1 MDSKTATMNP
11 RLDSLRNRAKSEV
24 LPVFSSCLPPL
35 SRDANALGNFPSTPL
50 QGLTHLWNR
59 RRDTSTRLERMAVTL
74 TRVVNAR
81 WKATPYAK
89 GGGAASEVPS
99 TMKALVIEDYSM
111 DLSKIALKT
120 VEVPK
125 PKGDEVLVKVLA
137 AAINPIDRAVMRGFL
152 KDSYII
158 PKFPSLTGFDMAAV
172 VGASIYRPTIILEA
186 KPVLI
191 RMASKATVYPVYLYP
206 IQCNTAKR
214 IEVIETGVDEKRLK
228 VGDTVW
234 AALPTPKRGEPLIM
248 GAFAEYAV
256 LPGSKCGVSPSNL
269 SPVEIAALP
278 VAVLTSGQALEQ
290 CRLEKGQRLLVLGGS
305 SSTGSAAIQLA
316 KAKGFH
322 VTTTCSSRNIEY
334 VKSLDAD
341 RVIDYTKTHWPDVV
355 EDLDAVTSIVYD
367 CVGEKGVCSHA
378 NKVLR
383 KGGRFVSIA
392 AFEEFWDHRWN
403 KDVAAQILTMDPT
416 KRACLDAARD
426 LVEAG
431 KLKVRIAKV
440 HPLEKIAAAV
450 REEGGSAAGGKVVIN
465 MM

>member
-1 MDSKTATMNP
+1 
-11 RLDSLRNRAKSEV
+11 
-24 LPVFSSCLPPL
+24 
-35 SRDANALGNFPSTPL
+35 
-50 QGLTHLWNR
+50 
-59 RRDTSTRLERMAVTL
+59 
-74 TRVVNAR
+74 
-81 WKATPYAK
+81 
-89 GGGAASEVPS
+89 
-99 TMKALVIEDYSM
+99 
-111 DLSKIALKT
+111 
-120 VEVPK
+120 
-125 PKGDEVLVKVLA
+125 
-137 AAINPIDRAVMRGFL
+137 
-152 KDSYII
+152 
-158 PKFPSLTGFDMAAV
+158 
-172 VGASIYRPTIILEA
+172 
-186 KPVLI
+186 
-191 RMASKATVYPVYLYP
+191 
-206 IQCNTAKR
+206 
-214 IEVIETGVDEKRLK
+214 
-228 VGDTVW
+228 
-234 AALPTPKRGEPLIM
+234 M

-355 EDLDAVTSIVYD
+355 EDLDAVYD

-416 KRACLDAARD
+416 KRACLDAARY

-431 KLKVRIAKV
+431 KLKVRVAKV

>member
-1 MDSKTATMNP
+1 MGKPVIDTHRGDS
-11 RLDSLRNRAKSEV
+11 
-24 LPVFSSCLPPL
+24 VF
-35 SRDANALGNFPSTPL
+35 
-50 QGLTHLWNR
+50 
-59 RRDTSTRLERMAVTL
+59 RRDRAGKVLAYRGGAAGDAAGANSS
-74 TRVVNAR
+74 NAR
-81 WKATPYAK
+81 TSGRGRGWKATPYAK

-172 VGASIYRPTIILEA
+172 
-186 KPVLI
+186 
-191 RMASKATVYPVYLYP
+191 
-206 IQCNTAKR
+206 
-214 IEVIETGVDEKRLK
+214 VIETGVDEKRLK

-355 EDLDAVTSIVYD
+355 EDLDAVTSIV
-367 CVGEKGVCSHA
+367 
-378 NKVLR
+378 
-383 KGGRFVSIA
+383 
-392 AFEEFWDHRWN
+392 
-403 KDVAAQILTMDPT
+403 
-416 KRACLDAARD
+416 
-426 LVEAG
+426 
-431 KLKVRIAKV
+431 
-440 HPLEKIAAAV
+440 
-450 REEGGSAAGGKVVIN
+450 
-465 MM
+465 